1 MESSRKETKGSSVPI
16 NIIDLKP
23 GMENVTIRGRVLEKT
38 PPRTIETSKGTRT
51 ISNAMIGD
59 STGRVEVVMWGEKV
73 TTLKQGDVV
82 EIKGAW
88 VSEYRGKVQLNIG
101 KSTTVTE
108 IPSNSVPEE
117 IPESEPK
124 ATGTYQRKPG
134 RRFNKKR
141 FYRRRGEENE

>member
-1 MESSRKETKGSSVPI
+1 MESDRKETKGSSI
-16 NIIDLKP
+16 LTNIIDLKP
-23 GMENVTIRGRVLEKT
+23 GMENVTVRGRVLVKT

-73 TTLKQGDVV
+73 TTLKEGDVV

-108 IPSNSVPEE
+108 IPANSVPEE
-117 IPESEPK
+117 IPEAEPR
-124 ATGTYQRKPG
+124 ATGTYQRKPS
-134 RRFNKKR
+134 RRFNKKK
-141 FYRRRGEENE
+141 FYRRRGDEGE